1 MNRAHLSDMVKG
13 WFVGNFNPTAFA
25 TEKCE
30 VAVKNYKKGDHDAPH
45 YHELAHEITLVLD
58 GTVKMLNKTWQSGD
72 VVVIE
77 PGEISSFEALSN
89 ATLVVVKVP
98 GVKDDKYL
106 VD

>member
-1 MNRAHLSDMVKG
+1 M
-13 WFVGNFNPTAFA
+13 
-25 TEKCE
+25 
-30 VAVKNYKKGDHDAPH
+30 
-45 YHELAHEITLVLD
+45 VLD